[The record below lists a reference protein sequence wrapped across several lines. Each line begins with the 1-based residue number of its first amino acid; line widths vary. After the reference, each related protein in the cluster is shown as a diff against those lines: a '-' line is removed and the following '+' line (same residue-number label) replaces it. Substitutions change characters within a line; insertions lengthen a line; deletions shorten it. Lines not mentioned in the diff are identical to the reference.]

1 MAAKMGRP
9 TDSPKIR
16 VTARIDID
24 TKKILDQYCKKYNIN
39 QAEAVRR
46 AILKLREDV

>member
-1 MAAKMGRP
+1 MGRP
-9 TDSPKIR
+9 TDSPKISR
-16 VTARIDID
+16 VTASIDIY